1 MHICAELEKT
11 LGFESFHIF
20 SVLPFFFFFNNKNVP
35 ETKRL
40 IFIHTGFKSKDIGR
54 MYGCVCVCF
63 WPHTCLEDSQLG

>member
-20 SVLPFFFFFNNKNVP
+20 PFLPFYNNKNVS

-40 IFIHTGFKSKDIGR
+40 IFIYTGFKSKDIGR
-54 MYGCVCVCF
+54 VYGCVCVCF
-63 WPHTCLEDSQLG
+63 WPHTCLEGSQLG